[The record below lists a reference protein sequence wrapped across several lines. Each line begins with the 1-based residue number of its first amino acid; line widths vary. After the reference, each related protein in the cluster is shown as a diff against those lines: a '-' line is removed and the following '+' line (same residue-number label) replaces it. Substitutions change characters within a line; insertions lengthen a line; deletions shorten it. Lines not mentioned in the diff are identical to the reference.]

1 MSDRKLDLGNIMEQ
15 ALRASSTKVPHPLEQ
30 RVEQLEA
37 LLREAECPNYKCK
50 FDKAYPEWTH
60 SEVPKTPRFCEWC
73 AKRDELLTSQPHKV

>member
-37 LLREAECPNYKCK
+37 LLREAVK
-50 FDKAYPEWTH
+50 YPH
-60 SEVPKTPRFCEWC
+60 ARGGWC
-73 AKRDELLTSQPHKV
+73 WACGSDADNPHYENCLVTRAKELLTSQPHEV